1 MATHPEPPSPGTT
14 EPQSPPETP
23 ADPSPDEAP
32 FQNRPRW
39 HRPCPTLISQAASC
53 RWRRRLQI

>member
-1 MATHPEPPSPGTT
+1 MATHPEPPSPGII

-32 FQNRPRW
+32 FQEP
-39 HRPCPTLISQAASC
+39 PEVTPTQPDFDLPGLSC
-53 RWRRRLQI
+53 Q